1 MEDKSFNIKFEKI
14 AAENLKDILKIIGK
28 DKLEKI
34 IQNNKKD
41 IKNEP
46 LINGFRLGHMELKV
60 LIDIFYSQIKKK
72 NQKLLKEIIK
82 TITQRIF
89 VEMEKE
95 ILALHRDKNFKD
107 NFYKIINKS
116 SFSENISLYLEFSDE
131 KYDGNIEEGY
141 EEYKQ
146 KLKEKKL
153 SLSLEEERKK
163 VKDKDKEI
171 KEIERKY
178 KNQVLKLE
186 KGIKSLKEIQE
197 ETEKDLDLLKNQKE
211 SLKLES
217 NKIKEENK
225 ELNKKVSKV
234 KINTDIKNLEE
245 ERSRLEKK
253 LKELEDEKKHFKE
266 EIEELKKDE
275 DNIIEELETEE
286 NRKNDLLKKEKDL
299 ERENNKLKE
308 SIDTLNLEMG
318 NFLDKFNSVFK
329 NSNKNSKDDSLDEIL
344 VYQVEENY
352 NVQLSS
358 EELADEKIKK
368 RNLLEEFRYEF
379 SENLENIGL
388 KYENVW
394 LAMYIY
400 SVLSNKN
407 NLLLIGYSGISV
419 ANALSNT
426 ICSKNADIINIPI
439 GFNNS
444 KELIN
449 IVKNCKSKVVVINNV
464 LDIISEN
471 VYLPLLKVDMDKIV
485 IFTMESEENLEMISK
500 YLYNYLVP
508 IELDSLIEPVVKKE
522 FNKTNIEIPLIYLD
536 IGAHETKKVLKG
548 LKEIKALSNI
558 LKIKYAKI
566 FNLLNVM
573 FDNESNQTFE
583 YFLKFSSK
591 ILLGDK
597 DE

>member
-1 MEDKSFNIKFEKI
+1 MEDKNFNIKFKKI
-14 AAENLKDILKIIGK
+14 ADKNLKDILKVIGK

-34 IQNNKKD
+34 IQDNKKY
-41 IKNEP
+41 IKKEH

-60 LIDIFYSQIKKK
+60 LIDIFYFQIKKK
-72 NQKLLKEIIK
+72 NQELLENSIKIIL
-82 TITQRIF
+82 QRIF
-89 VEMEKE
+89 VEIEKKV
-95 ILALHRDKNFKD
+95 LALDKDKKFKD
-107 NFYKIINKS
+107 NFYKIINES
-116 SFSENISLYLEFSDE
+116 SFSENISLYLKFSDE

-146 KLKEKKL
+146 KLKEKKILL
-153 SLSLEEERKK
+153 SLDEKRKEVK
-163 VKDKDKEI
+163 VKEKEI
-171 KEIERKY
+171 RDIERKH
-178 KNQVLKLE
+178 KIQVLKLE
-186 KGIKSLKEIQE
+186 KDIKNLKEVQE
-197 ETEKDLDLLKNQKE
+197 ETEKNLRFLEKEKNSLELKN
-211 SLKLES
+211 

-225 ELNKKVSKV
+225 KLNKRVSKV
-234 KINTDIKNLEE
+234 KINIDIKNLEE
-245 ERSRLEKK
+245 ERACLEKK
-253 LKELEDEKKHFKE
+253 IKELKEAKKYLKKDIEDF
-266 EIEELKKDE
+266 KKDE
-275 DNIIEELETEE
+275 DNIIEKLEIQE

-299 ERENNKLKE
+299 ERENNRLKE
-308 SIDTLNLEMG
+308 SIGTLNLEMG

-329 NSNKNSKDDSLDEIL
+329 NSTKNSKDDFSDEVL

-352 NVQLSS
+352 NVDLS
-358 EELADEKIKK
+358 EKELVDKNLDLIKD
-368 RNLLEEFRYEF
+368 LIETFE
-379 SENLENIGL
+379 ENLSKIGL
-388 KYENVW
+388 KEVSV
-394 LAMYIY
+394 LLTRYIY
-400 SVLSNKN
+400 SILSNKN

-426 ICSKNADIINIPI
+426 VCSKNADIINIPI

-485 IFTMESEENLEMISK
+485 IFTMESEENSKMISK

-508 IELDSLIEPVVKKE
+508 IELESLIEPVVKKE
-522 FNKTNIEIPLIYLD
+522 FDKTNIEIPLIYLD
-536 IGAHETKKVLKG
+536 IGSHKTKKVLKG
-548 LKEIKALSNI
+548 LKEIKALSNN